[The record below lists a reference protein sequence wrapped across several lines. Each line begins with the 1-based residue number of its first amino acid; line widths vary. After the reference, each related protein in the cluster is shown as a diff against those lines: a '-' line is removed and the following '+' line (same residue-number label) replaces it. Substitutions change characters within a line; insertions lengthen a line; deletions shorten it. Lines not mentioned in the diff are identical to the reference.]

1 MDSFHINSYRVRV
14 MTLAEAYSE
23 SSQISKMESF
33 AQIANCKTPLIS
45 FAKHSFLHVWQGASD

>member
-1 MDSFHINSYRVRV
+1 MDSFHIKNYRVRV

-33 AQIANCKTPLIS
+33 AQLSNCKKPLIG
-45 FAKHSFLHVWQGASD
+45 FAKHSFLHVWQGTSD